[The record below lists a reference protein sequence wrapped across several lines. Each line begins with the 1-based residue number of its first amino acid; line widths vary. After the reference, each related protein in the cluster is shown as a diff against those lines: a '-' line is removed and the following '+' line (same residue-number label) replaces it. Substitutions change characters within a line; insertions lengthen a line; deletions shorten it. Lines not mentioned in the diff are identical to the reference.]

1 MMRIPTKTLDI
12 ICFSLLIIVSV
23 ACGYWV
29 VNNTLKS
36 YRQLR
41 QQNEILSS
49 GLVELKSAEESF
61 NNLNTL
67 LKQTKEELQLVDQR
81 IPESVNIGEVLKEI
95 DFLMKQR
102 KIILSSLQPLP
113 PVEEKLYVKIPVRL
127 IFEGSFIN
135 IYRFTY
141 DLETMN
147 RMMVAENM
155 AINRNNL
162 DEKCRAE
169 LTAAVYQRR
178 REQMS
183 GWPQVPS
190 R

>member
-1 MMRIPTKTLDI
+1 MMSINTKTLDV
-12 ICFSLLIIVSV
+12 ICLSLLIIVSV
-23 ACGYWV
+23 GCGYWV
-29 VNNTLKS
+29 INNTVQTYS
-36 YRQLR
+36 RLR
-41 QQNEILSS
+41 QQNEILSK
-49 GLVELKSAEESF
+49 GLVELKSAG
-61 NNLNTL
+61 LNYNKLNQL
-67 LKQTKEELQLVDQR
+67 LAQTREELQRVDQR

-113 PVEEKLYVKIPVRL
+113 PVEGKLYVKIPVRL
-127 IFEGSFIN
+127 IFEGSFVN
-135 IYRFTY
+135 IYHFTY

-162 DEKCRAE
+162 EENCRAE

-178 REQMS
+178 KE
-183 GWPQVPS
+183 
-190 R
+190 